1 MASRVPLVGGNATAL
16 TPNALMAG
24 TGMNTAT
31 TAIDQVIGPLGG
43 YGPMTKSDR
52 HDGTD
57 AITGMAS
64 EHSVGHPICTG
75 IDAAGSKAAGV
86 PTIASGVGGQRTILR
101 AGVSHAKWSNV
112 FLACAMPAVLQLNK
126 LAEGR
131 QLHLAQ
137 ARTQM
142 ALEVRVFRE
151 RLMADKIDW
160 NLLTDASYL
169 LCTFI
174 DERAND
180 VAREQGGVAWGG
192 ERSLL
197 VEYHGDAWGGEDAFA
212 DLQKWM
218 TQEPLPRDLLV
229 LYELLLS
236 LGWQGRYRV
245 IDNGEVQLQDLRS
258 RLHALIWQHA
268 QPAPLGTPLVVPG
281 IQKSAWLTPLR
292 ALFLLVLVVAAVWVA
307 ATAYLDMR
315 GRPVREA
322 LAAWTPPVR
331 TIDIAETLPPPLPA
345 ILSEGWLTAYKHPQG
360 WLLVFKSDGA
370 FGVGRADVRPEF
382 MHNIERLGLAMA
394 PWPGDLEV
402 IGHTDRQPIR
412 ASRFSSNQ
420 HLSEARARTVAEELM
435 KTSLPRGVLAPSKVV
450 QRAITSSGK
459 GDSEPID
466 PADGAAAYSKNRRV
480 DVLWKVVPQ
489 GRAKAWNESGSIATA
504 APGERSPSNEADLSN
519 RNAVNRDNP

>member
-1 MASRVPLVGGNATAL
+1 MVSGNTTAL

-24 TGMNTAT
+24 TGVNTAT
-31 TAIDQVIGPLGG
+31 TAIDQVLGPMVG
-43 YGPMTKSDR
+43 YGSAQRYERPDR
-52 HDGTD
+52 MDGTD
-57 AITGMAS
+57 AAIHPAPEFGVGPVARTGLDSGAS
-64 EHSVGHPICTG
+64 KP
-75 IDAAGSKAAGV
+75 AGV
-86 PTIASGVGGQRTILR
+86 PTIASGVGGSRTILR
-101 AGVSHAKWSNV
+101 AGQSHAKWSNF
-112 FLACAMPAVLQLNK
+112 FLACGMPAILQLNK
-126 LAEGR
+126 LADSR
-131 QLHLAQ
+131 QLHQSQ

-151 RLMADKIDW
+151 RLMAEKTDW
-160 NLLTDASYL
+160 NLVNDASYL

-180 VAREQGGVAWGG
+180 VAREQGAVAWGG

-218 TQEPLPRDLLV
+218 SQDPLPRDLLV
-229 LYELLLS
+229 FYELVLS

-258 RLHALIWQHA
+258 RLHALIWQHTE
-268 QPAPLGTPLVVPG
+268 PDPLGTPLVVPG
-281 IQKSAWLTPLR
+281 IQKAAWLTPLK
-292 ALFLLVLVVAAVWVA
+292 ALLLLLGFIALLWAA
-307 ATAYLDMR
+307 ATVYLDMR

-331 TIDIAETLPPPLPA
+331 TIDISETLPPPLPA

-370 FGVGRADVRPEF
+370 FAVGKADVRTEF

-412 ASRFSSNQ
+412 ASRFASNQ
-420 HLSEARARTVAEELM
+420 ALSEARARTVAEELM
-435 KTSLPRGVLAPSKVV
+435 KTSLPGGASAPAKVV

-459 GDSEPID
+459 GESEPID
-466 PADGAAAYSKNRRV
+466 AANSPSAYSKNRRV

-489 GRAKAWNESGSIATA
+489 GRAKAWNERGSIATA
-504 APGERSPSNEADLSN
+504 APNERDAQPYGESAD